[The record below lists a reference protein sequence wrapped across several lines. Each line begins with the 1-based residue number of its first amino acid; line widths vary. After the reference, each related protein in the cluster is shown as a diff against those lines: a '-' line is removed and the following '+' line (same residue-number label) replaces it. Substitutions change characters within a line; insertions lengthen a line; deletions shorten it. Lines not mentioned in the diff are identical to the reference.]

1 MFMKRRWRRKGSERG
16 TVRTHIKLEVLY
28 RWKVKGY
35 IYIYIRKWKQ
45 FQKDEP
51 DSLAPRENKE

>member
-1 MFMKRRWRRKGSERG
+1 MESER
-16 TVRTHIKLEVLY
+16 I
-28 RWKVKGY
+28 Y

-51 DSLAPRENKE
+51 DSLAPRENKEWKKRRKNSSRDQSRKEKIQLG

>member
-1 MFMKRRWRRKGSERG
+1 MESER
-16 TVRTHIKLEVLY
+16 V
-28 RWKVKGY
+28 
-35 IYIYIRKWKQ
+35 YIYIRKWKQ